1 MARSSVS
8 YSDGDTLT
16 TPLLPDLA
24 IPVHEIWP

>member
-16 TPLLPDLA
+16 TSLLPDLA
-24 IPVHEIWP
+24 IPIHEIWL